1 MMCHFSDIRCK
12 EVISIK
18 SGCRIGFVDDVEID
32 SCTAKICRIIVYGKS
47 RCFGIFGRE
56 EDIFI
61 NWSDI
66 EIIGEDTIL
75 VGCDFR
81 ISQNEKA
88 VCSKICL
95 NSTIKIFSPNID
107 LKLLL

>member
-32 SCTAKICRIIVYGKS
+32 SCSAKICRIIVYGKS

-61 NWSDI
+61 
-66 EIIGEDTIL
+66 
-75 VGCDFR
+75 R
-81 ISQNEKA
+81 INQNEKA
-88 VCSKICL
+88 DFSKICL
-95 NSTIKIFSPNID
+95 NSTMKIFSTNID
-107 LKLLL
+107 LKLLLCYNNKAVE

>member
-32 SCTAKICRIIVYGKS
+32 SCSAKICRIIVYGKS
-47 RCFGIFGRE
+47 RC
-56 EDIFI
+56 FI

-75 VGCDFR
+75 VGCDFPYQPKR
-81 ISQNEKA
+81 KGG
-88 VCSKICL
+88 
-95 NSTIKIFSPNID
+95 F
-107 LKLLL
+107 LKNLFK

>member
-1 MMCHFSDIRCK
+1 MSALYLCVSICVYPYINGIWIRFAAYHK
-12 EVISIK
+12 TNIK

-32 SCTAKICRIIVYGKS
+32 SCNAKICRIIVYGKS

-75 VGCDFR
+75 VGCDFPYQPKR
-81 ISQNEKA
+81 KGG
-88 VCSKICL
+88 
-95 NSTIKIFSPNID
+95 F
-107 LKLLL
+107 LKNLFK

>member
-32 SCTAKICRIIVYGKS
+32 SCNAKICRIIVYGKS

-66 EIIGEDTIL
+66 EIIGEDTCRMRFS
-75 VGCDFR
+75 VSAKTKRR
-81 ISQNEKA
+81 ISQKF
-88 VCSKICL
+88 V
-95 NSTIKIFSPNID
+95 
-107 LKLLL
+107 

>member
-75 VGCDFR
+75 VGCDF
-81 ISQNEKA
+81 
-88 VCSKICL
+88 
-95 NSTIKIFSPNID
+95 PNQTKRKGGF
-107 LKLLL
+107 LKNLFK

>member
-32 SCTAKICRIIVYGKS
+32 SCNAKICRIIVYGKS

-66 EIIGEDTIL
+66 EIIGEA
-75 VGCDFR
+75 DF
-81 ISQNEKA
+81 
-88 VCSKICL
+88 SKICL
-95 NSTIKIFSPNID
+95 NSTMKIFSTNID
-107 LKLLL
+107 LKLLLCYNNKAVEWQKGC

>member
-18 SGCRIGFVDDVEID
+18 SDIIRNRLLLQVDDFSIGFVDDVEID
-32 SCTAKICRIIVYGKS
+32 SCNAKICRIIVYGKS

-75 VGCDFR
+75 VGCDFPYQPKR
-81 ISQNEKA
+81 KGG
-88 VCSKICL
+88 
-95 NSTIKIFSPNID
+95 F
-107 LKLLL
+107 LKNLFK

>member
-18 SGCRIGFVDDVEID
+18 SGCRIGFVDDIEID

-75 VGCDFR
+75 VGCDFPHLTMEQEPAEYR
-81 ISQNEKA
+81 QQS
-88 VCSKICL
+88 
-95 NSTIKIFSPNID
+95 
-107 LKLLL
+107 LLPYTSLPEV

>member
-18 SGCRIGFVDDVEID
+18 SGCRIGFVDDIEID

-66 EIIGEDTIL
+66 
-75 VGCDFR
+75 
-81 ISQNEKA
+81 SQNEKA

-107 LKLLL
+107 LESLLCYNYKAVE

>member
-18 SGCRIGFVDDVEID
+18 SGFRIGFVDDGEID
-32 SCTAKICRIIVYGKS
+32 SCSVMICLIIVYGKS
-47 RCFGIFGRE
+47 RCFGLFGRE

-75 VGCDFR
+75 VGCDFPHQPKR
-81 ISQNEKA
+81 KGG
-88 VCSKICL
+88 L
-95 NSTIKIFSPNID
+95 
-107 LKLLL
+107 LKNLFK